1 MSKTAK
7 ASAAMTV
14 EPLAQQHIEIL
25 RLADTP
31 HLSNNFDLTLAP
43 YGVWITYRREAGA
56 SEYTWHANVSGYRV
70 LANGVVDMDAAH
82 IELWS
87 TTPAPYNDVPD
98 WLMGLIEKYAPSS
111 W

>member
-1 MSKTAK
+1 MQKATQALAKMS
-7 ASAAMTV
+7 V
-14 EPLAQQHIEIL
+14 EPLAQQHVEIL

-31 HLSNNFDLTLAP
+31 HLSDGFNKKIAP
-43 YGVWITYRREAGA
+43 YGVWITYQRDTGA

-70 LANGVVDMDAAH
+70 LANGVIGTDATH

-87 TTPAPYNDVPD
+87 QTDEDDTPD
-98 WLMGLIEKYAPSS
+98 WLMGLIEDRAPS

>member
-1 MSKTAK
+1 MQKTIEAPAKMS
-7 ASAAMTV
+7 V

-31 HLSNNFDLTLAP
+31 HLSDGFNKKIAP
-43 YGVWITYRREAGA
+43 YSVWITYQREPGA

-70 LANGVVDMDAAH
+70 LANGVIDMDATH
-82 IELWS
+82 VELRS
-87 TTPAPYNDVPD
+87 QTDKDVTPG
-98 WLMGLIEKYAPSS
+98 WLMGLIEDRAPN

>member
-1 MSKTAK
+1 MPKTAK
-7 ASAAMTV
+7 ASVTMTV

-31 HLSNNFDLTLAP
+31 HLSNGFDRTIAP
-43 YGVWITYRREAGA
+43 YGVWITYRRETGA

-70 LANGVVDMDAAH
+70 LANGVVDMDLAH
-82 IELWS
+82 LELWS
-87 TTPAPYNDVPD
+87 QADEDVTPD
-98 WLMGLIEKYAPSS
+98 WLMGLIEDRAPS